1 MKVKVSII
9 LPSLNVARYIDECIK
24 SVINQSLQEIEI
36 ICVDS
41 GSIDGT
47 KKIIEN
53 YAKQD
58 ARIKMIGSDKKS
70 YGRQVNLGIM
80 HAHGEYI
87 AIVETDDF
95 IIPDM
100 YQCLYEY
107 AKLDKLDYIAADF
120 EMFYQLQNSSYYFIG
135 QHLFDIRIQDW
146 YGIILNSNQ
155 IAELRASD
163 YVLWKGIYNREFLNK
178 NHIRFHESPKAAFQ
192 DMGFLQQV
200 KTYAKKAKYIDRSF
214 YCYRQDREETSSKGL
229 DGLQLYKEEFFWIN
243 NNLDLINVLNDIHKK
258 YYYLTMSISFLTKY
272 EQILLKLN
280 GNWQD
285 ERTLSVVC
293 KTISR

>member
-135 QHLFDIRIQDW
+135 QHLF
-146 YGIILNSNQ
+146 
-155 IAELRASD
+155 
-163 YVLWKGIYNREFLNK
+163 
-178 NHIRFHESPKAAFQ
+178 
-192 DMGFLQQV
+192 
-200 KTYAKKAKYIDRSF
+200 
-214 YCYRQDREETSSKGL
+214 
-229 DGLQLYKEEFFWIN
+229 
-243 NNLDLINVLNDIHKK
+243 
-258 YYYLTMSISFLTKY
+258 
-272 EQILLKLN
+272 
-280 GNWQD
+280 
-285 ERTLSVVC
+285 
-293 KTISR
+293 